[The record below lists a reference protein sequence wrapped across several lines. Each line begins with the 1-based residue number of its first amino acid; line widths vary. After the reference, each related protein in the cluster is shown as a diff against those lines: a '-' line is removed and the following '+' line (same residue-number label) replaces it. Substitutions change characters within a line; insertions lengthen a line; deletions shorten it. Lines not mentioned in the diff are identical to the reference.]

1 MATLLPKAQRP
12 LMPDAH
18 WPTDSGAQKKEER
31 GKKYRGMSGIDWQA
45 EKAKA
50 DDDSL
55 QIRLGCMK
63 SPIKKLKKN
72 SVSKQDVHFT
82 TTEGL
87 H

>member
-1 MATLLPKAQRP
+1 MGGNPAPESPTPIDVRCSLTDRQRGP
-12 LMPDAH
+12 P
-18 WPTDSGAQKKEER
+18 KKEER

-55 QIRLGCMK
+55 DPARFHK
-63 SPIKKLKKN
+63 SKKNEKNN

-82 TTEGL
+82 ATEGL